1 MTRFPQLRYGIIVL
15 ANTPR
20 KILEFIM
27 YTRYFI
33 QLNKI
38 GRKESIMKI
47 TKSCLSI
54 AALAL
59 IGFQTQALAQA
70 DANHAVTYTGD
81 VGRILNENCVV
92 CHREGGIGPMQ
103 LTNYD
108 QVRPWAPLIQ
118 LKVADRTMPPY
129 AYDHGI
135 GIQDLEGDW
144 RLEQEEI
151 DTIVAWVNQGSPLG
165 DPDVIVPM
173 PEIGDPN
180 EWNFTAELGQPD
192 LIVASIPIDIPASG
206 GDMWSKHF
214 VDMELATDRCIKAV
228 QVKPRGDAK
237 AVVHHAN
244 SDIYAPTED
253 GEFATY
259 GQLTEYAMG
268 KWGELVPEGVCR
280 TVPAGS
286 QVRWSIHMFPGGL
299 GATAQGEM
307 IRDNV
312 VEVGLWLHPEG
323 YEEQAQYK
331 QDLKQYQI
339 CREGDLLVPPNGYAL
354 IEGFQ
359 SFDHPVRIDSFQP
372 HGHLRM
378 NAASLEVFYPETG
391 RTEAV
396 SQISNWS
403 ATWHHSH
410 IYDPDVA
417 PLLPTGAVLVMK
429 QWYDN
434 TPDNPNVTDPDQYV
448 VWGSRTADEMN
459 HAWIAVTHLDDEG
472 FERLT
477 EERKEKELLSVV
489 DVD

>member
-1 MTRFPQLRYGIIVL
+1 MNIPKGCFGLAAVIVMGL
-15 ANTPR
+15 
-20 KILEFIM
+20 
-27 YTRYFI
+27 
-33 QLNKI
+33 Q
-38 GRKESIMKI
+38 SH
-47 TKSCLSI
+47 
-54 AALAL
+54 
-59 IGFQTQALAQA
+59 ALAQSDA
-70 DANHAVTYTGD
+70 DHTVTYNGE
-81 VGRILNENCVV
+81 VGQILNENCVI

-144 RLEQEEI
+144 RLEQDDI

-165 DPDVIVPM
+165 DPDLVVNM
-173 PEIGDPN
+173 PALPDPN
-180 EWNFTAELGQPD
+180 GWNFTGEFGAPD
-192 LIVASIPIDIPASG
+192 KIVESLPIDIPADG
-206 GDMWSKHF
+206 NDLWSKHF
-214 VDMELATDRCIKAV
+214 VDLGLNADRCIKAV
-228 QVKPRGDAK
+228 QVKPRGDAQ

-244 SDIYAPTED
+244 ADVYAPTEE

-268 KWGELVPEGVCR
+268 KWGEIVPDGVCR
-280 TVPAGS
+280 TIPAGS
-286 QVRWSIHMFPGGL
+286 RVRWSIHMFPGGL
-299 GATAQGEM
+299 GANAPGTM
-307 IRDNV
+307 IKDNI
-312 VEVGLWLHPEG
+312 VEVALWLHPED
-323 YEEQAQYK
+323 YEEKAQYK

-339 CREGDLLVPPNGYAL
+339 GTEDGLLIPANGYAMV
-354 IEGFQ
+354 EGFQ

-391 RTEAV
+391 RTEAISQV
-396 SQISNWS
+396 SKWS

-410 IYDPDVA
+410 IYNPDVA
-417 PLLPTGAVLVMK
+417 PLLPTGAVLVLK

-434 TPDNPNVTDPDQYV
+434 TSANPNVTDPDQFV

-472 FERLT
+472 FDRLT
-477 EERKEKELLSVV
+477 EERKEKELRSVV
-489 DVD
+489 GVD